1 MRMQQEE
8 KQVVTNHTGETYV
21 TSVKIK
27 HTGCRFNKQYNI
39 WINVFSLSLSV
50 TFNPHD
56 LLS

>member
-27 HTGCRFNKQYNI
+27 HTGMQI
-39 WINVFSLSLSV
+39 QQTV
-50 TFNPHD
+50 
-56 LLS
+56 